1 MEQTGSVVGLQT
13 TLIHYLHSF
22 EIDGAPEGRPQNATS
37 TPINSSEL
45 RKAGIILKQIHL
57 LLLLPAEQVAI
68 VSHQGHQRQSSAL
81 CRQVEAITIL
91 LPESSASIEVKSPSL
106 KKSYCNSSRCVMS
119 NQPWKSMHNVTISVI
134 NFAAIKTQTVI
145 KSIKKLQETE
155 KPTNLLMVGGSSS
168 TISSSHLIHYSVDVL
183 MRLSFFYF
191 Y

>member
-1 MEQTGSVVGLQT
+1 
-13 TLIHYLHSF
+13 
-22 EIDGAPEGRPQNATS
+22 
-37 TPINSSEL
+37 
-45 RKAGIILKQIHL
+45 
-57 LLLLPAEQVAI
+57 
-68 VSHQGHQRQSSAL
+68 
-81 CRQVEAITIL
+81 
-91 LPESSASIEVKSPSL
+91 
-106 KKSYCNSSRCVMS
+106 MS

-145 KSIKKLQETE
+145 KSLKKLQETE